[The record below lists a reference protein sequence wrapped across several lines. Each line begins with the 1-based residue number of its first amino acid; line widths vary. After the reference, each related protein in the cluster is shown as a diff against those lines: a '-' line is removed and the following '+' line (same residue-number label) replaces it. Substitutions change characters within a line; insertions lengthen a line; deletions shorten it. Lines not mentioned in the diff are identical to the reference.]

1 MRVLWVVV
9 QQGKGFCWGV
19 VMVWSYIHV
28 CTLLSEEDD
37 QGEDQGEMDPDLQ
50 LEDEGED
57 EVGSEAHWD
66 EQYIGGVALV
76 L

>member
-1 MRVLWVVV
+1 MGCGPTGEGVLL
-9 QQGKGFCWGV
+9 GGSDGV
-19 VMVWSYIHV
+19 ELHV

-37 QGEDQGEMDPDLQ
+37 QREDQGEMDPDLQ